1 MMKMK
6 NRARTAR
13 CTPVAGVR
21 GQQEMVGFALIVV
34 VVVVG
39 LMIFLIM
46 SINNTPES
54 GNSLEVDR
62 MLSSIMR
69 QTTDCAISFEPRFDN
84 FEDLF
89 KSCHQKKT
97 CSNLDFICPNTGDM
111 VSKSAC
117 DCLNESLIEVLDG
130 MLNTEATISAY
141 QIEFREKDEPDG
153 ILKVFDGNC
162 TGTISEAQRNVVSGS
177 DSLIIRMKVCV
188 E

>member
-89 KSCHQKKT
+89 KSCYDNDR
-97 CSNLDFICPNTGDM
+97 CSNLGKD
-111 VSKSAC
+111 AC
-117 DCLNESLIEVLDG
+117 DYLNESLRAVVTDLLKSD
-130 MLNTEATISAY
+130 ASASAY
-141 QIEFREKDEPDG
+141 QLDFLQRDDGGEQG
-153 ILKVFDGNC
+153 ILRIFEGNC
-162 TGTISEAQRNVVSGS
+162 TGSVSSAQRNLVSGS
-177 DSLIIRMKVCV
+177 EKLVIRMKICS
-188 E
+188 